1 MLVVKPAWLGLGLG
15 LGLGLPLTL
24 TLTLTRAYAGLG
36 VQGRRRADRWDTR
49 PHRCFP
55 FRPQPSPVASS
66 RQRDAAPSP
75 AAHGVITT

>member
-15 LGLGLPLTL
+15 LGLGLPLTV
-24 TLTLTRAYAGLG
+24 TQTTRAYAGLG
-36 VQGRRRADRWDTR
+36 VQGRRRADRWDAR